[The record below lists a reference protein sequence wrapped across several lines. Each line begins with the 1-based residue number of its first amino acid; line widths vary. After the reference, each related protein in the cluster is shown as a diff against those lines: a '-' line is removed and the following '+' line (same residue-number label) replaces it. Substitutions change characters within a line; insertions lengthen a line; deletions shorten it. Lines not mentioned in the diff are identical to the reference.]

1 MSSCASPLVLCRLPF
16 AACSLPFAVCS
27 LPFAGLTGRLGW
39 SVGIAGGAEPG
50 AFADNGAT
58 VAEIYDPTKPVGSR
72 RTTLA
77 DSQIW
82 RLYHSTAVLTKN
94 GEVYLSVS
102 QPSFGEFITSTCRMQ
117 HMYHKYVLLWFL
129 SITSSYQNCCMTNK
143 HACLTAAL
151 EK

>member
-1 MSSCASPLVLCRLPF
+1 MSSCASPSVLCCLPF

-39 SVGIAGGAEPG
+39 CVGTAGGAGPG

-58 VAEIYDPTKPVGSR
+58 VAEMYDPTKPVGSR
-72 RTTLA
+72 WTTLA

-94 GEVYLSVS
+94 GEVYSCVS
-102 QPSFGEFITSTCRMQ
+102 QPSFGDIIMSTCRMQ
-117 HMYHKYVLLWFL
+117 HMYHKYVMLWFS
-129 SITSSYQNCCMTNK
+129 SIIS
-143 HACLTAAL
+143 LP
-151 EK
+151 